1 MSGFVSQGWGEQFY
15 PGFVTLKIFPFELPN
30 AHQIQYREWLT
41 DGQTLFK
48 ASRDLISKQQRERE
62 RGLVF
67 SSIKVLTVPASQL

>member
-1 MSGFVSQGWGEQFY
+1 MSGFVSQGWGVQFY
-15 PGFVTLKIFPFELPN
+15 PGFVTLKISPFELPN

-62 RGLVF
+62 RGARCL
-67 SSIKVLTVPASQL
+67 AA

>member
-1 MSGFVSQGWGEQFY
+1 MDWCHKVGGVQFY
-15 PGFVTLKIFPFELPN
+15 PGFVTLKISPFELPN

-62 RGLVF
+62 GPGV
-67 SSIKVLTVPASQL
+67 

>member
-1 MSGFVSQGWGEQFY
+1 MSGLVSQGWGVQFH
-15 PGFVTLKIFPFELPN
+15 PGFVTLKISPFELPN

-62 RGLVF
+62 GPGV
-67 SSIKVLTVPASQL
+67 